1 MSVDACMC
9 CGVPQGVFAHLPV
22 MQTSVAHPGTVHA
35 QVSRHVAVFWW
46 RLPQQFLGF
55 FHLQEHLQCSKPE
68 AALPFILLFG
78 SICRSQPELLCQHL
92 PQLKECLAQLPALGS
107 DDAALALLLAL
118 WPLCRLHSDLQ
129 DHLLLLLR
137 KALISREVACRYFS
151 APSDWGGSTKP
162 AGGVCSIST
171 AASVHHAG

>member
-1 MSVDACMC
+1 MPVCLKVC
-9 CGVPQGVFAHLPV
+9 FHHPV
-22 MQTSVAHPGTVHA
+22 MQLSVAHPCTMQA
-35 QVSRHVAVFWW
+35 QVSRHAAVSWW
-46 RLPQQFLGF
+46 LLPNGSLLVS
-55 FHLQEHLQCSKPE
+55 HLQEHLQCSKPE

-78 SICRSQPELLCQHL
+78 SICRSQPALLCQHL

-118 WPLCRLHSDLQ
+118 WPLCRLHADLQ

-137 KALISREVACRYFS
+137 KALISREVACRYLS
-151 APSDWGGSTKP
+151 AAFDWGEPPKP